1 LKTRN
6 ITEYASDN
14 GELRDPVRRPR
25 DAHGTEG
32 GTLQRAVL
40 ALGAAGLAL
49 VLGLWLGFPTQITGL
64 WHLWTT
70 DPLRS
75 IGMAIP
81 VASLVLMVRVWRLN
95 DWAHGGS
102 WWGLVP
108 VTLAFV
114 FVIITARSGAYVF
127 ISTHSS
133 TSLNVMPVGVLLYTY
148 VSGVV
153 WLLGGGRAWRRAWF
167 PLGLLLLVNPIP
179 HAFDTLVDLPLQH
192 LGAYAA
198 RSFAALLGVQVTGTA
213 LQIMFTPRLGMF
225 IAPGCDGLRGGVA
238 MGLIALVVGYLYR
251 LSWRRWALYVAA
263 AVVLAYLF
271 NLLRL
276 IVLVAYYWV
285 AMRIPVLAGHA
296 TLADYLIGGVLFF
309 CAALFLFALP
319 RYWRRRA
326 TCSPDSA
333 S

>member
-1 LKTRN
+1 M
-6 ITEYASDN
+6 
-14 GELRDPVRRPR
+14 
-25 DAHGTEG
+25 
-32 GTLQRAVL
+32 LQRAVF
-40 ALGAAGLAL
+40 ALGAAGFAII
-49 VLGLWLGFPTQITGL
+49 LGLWLGFPTQIAYL
-64 WHLWTT
+64 WHLWNT

-81 VASLVLMVRVWRLN
+81 VVSLILAVRAWRLD

-108 VTLAFV
+108 VTLAFLLA
-114 FVIITARSGAYVF
+114 IF
-127 ISTHSS
+127 ISRPNAFVLISIHHAAM
-133 TSLNVMPVGVLLYTY
+133 LNFFPVGVLLYAY

-153 WLLGGGRAWRRAWF
+153 WLLGGSRAWRRAWF
-167 PLGLLLLVNPIP
+167 PLGLLLLVNPMP

-198 RSFAALLGVQVTGTA
+198 RGFATLLGVQVTGTA
-213 LQIMFTPRLGMF
+213 LQVMFTPRLGMF

-271 NLLRL
+271 NFLRL

-285 AMRIPVLAGHA
+285 AVRVPVLAGHA

-309 CAALFLFALP
+309 CAALFLFSLP
-319 RYWRRRA
+319 RYWQRKT
-326 TCSPDSA
+326 TCSPNSA